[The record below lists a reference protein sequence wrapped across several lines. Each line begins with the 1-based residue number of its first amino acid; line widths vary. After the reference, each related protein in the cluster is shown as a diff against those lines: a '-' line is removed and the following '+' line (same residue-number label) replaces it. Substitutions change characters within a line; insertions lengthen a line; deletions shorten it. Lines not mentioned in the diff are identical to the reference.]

1 MPSLSERAVSLKR
14 RINAGETILGVSAP
28 VTSDTAALRA
38 ILESGDYDFV
48 SGDSQHSPYNE
59 DSLVAFC
66 AAAAELD
73 MPVQFRIKHTRHTY
87 LIGNVLDLGPTC
99 IEVPQVETEET
110 VDEAVANFY
119 YAPQGVRSWGG
130 VNRVNFAAGV
140 DHRQYRKWWGETG
153 VLWMQ
158 IESVASVTAARHLA
172 KPGVDCL
179 SFGPMDLTISLEAHP
194 GHPFKTVDDCVQ
206 HTVDQLRGSGTA
218 VCFRIPGA
226 EERQKYMDMGVT
238 VLLESTSLRGAR

>member
-1 MPSLSERAVSLKR
+1 MADDQTTLKQKVRSGAPLLGAAVPMFSDRARLAQIAARHRYDWFQVDAQHSAFAEVRLR
-14 RINAGETILGVSAP
+14 DFCAIAGELS
-28 VTSDTAALRA
+28 
-38 ILESGDYDFV
+38 
-48 SGDSQHSPYNE
+48 
-59 DSLVAFC
+59 
-66 AAAAELD
+66 
-73 MPVQFRIKHTRHTY
+73 MPVVLRIKHTRHTY
-87 LIGNVLDLGPTC
+87 LIGNLLDLGPVG
-99 IEVPQVETEET
+99 IEVPQVELEST

-218 VCFRIPGA
+218 VCFRIPSA
-226 EERQKYMDMGVT
+226 EERQKYIDMGVT
-238 VLLESTSLRGAR
+238 VLLESPSLRGAR